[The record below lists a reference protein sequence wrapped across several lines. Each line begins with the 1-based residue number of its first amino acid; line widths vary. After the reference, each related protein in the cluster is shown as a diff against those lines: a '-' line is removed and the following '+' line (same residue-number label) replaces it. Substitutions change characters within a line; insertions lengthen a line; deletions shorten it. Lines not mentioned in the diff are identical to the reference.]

1 MKIGDYYDLEEN
13 IKSIVSKEEENGWEN
28 QYFTKENF
36 KWVVFDIDEE
46 KGEILLIS
54 EEPSEQELIL
64 NGQVGYENAEKVIDN
79 LCKEITGLENA
90 RNLKFEDIINS
101 KYWEEEKKKE
111 LIFKD
116 NTYWLSSRCVS
127 ADSSNAYFHVRYVA
141 SSSVSAGTFFFSYGY
156 ESSYTDRVRP
166 VVSVKMEGR

>member
-116 NTYWLSSRCVS
+116 NAYWLSSRCV
-127 ADSSNAYFHVRYVA
+127 NAY
-141 SSSVSAGTFFFSYGY
+141 SSSAGFGMRFVTFSEVDAWYLFYSNGNEY
-156 ESSYTDRVRP
+156 SSTYLVRP

>member
-13 IKSIVSKEEENGWEN
+13 IKSIVSKKEENGWEN

-116 NTYWLSSRCVS
+116 NDYWLSSRCVY
-127 ADSSNAYFHVRYVA
+127 ANSSNAHFDVRFVT
-141 SSSVSAGTFFFSYGY
+141 SSGVYAYYLFNSNGSAYSDTY
-156 ESSYTDRVRP
+156 RVRP

>member
-13 IKSIVSKEEENGWEN
+13 IKSIVSKKEENGYEN

-54 EEPSEQELIL
+54 KEPSEQELIL

-116 NTYWLSSRCVS
+116 NTYWLSSRCV
-127 ADSSNAYFHVRYVA
+127 NAYGSYANFGVRSVT
-141 SSSVSAGTFFFSYGY
+141 SSSVNAFVLFSSNGY
-156 ESSYTDRVRP
+156 VNSDTYRVRP

>member
-1 MKIGDYYDLEEN
+1 MKIGDYYNLEEN
-13 IKSIVSKEEENGWEN
+13 IKSIVSKKEENGYEE
-28 QYFTKENF
+28 QFFRKEDF

-54 EEPSEQELIL
+54 EEPSEQMLTL
-64 NGQVGYENAEKVIDN
+64 YGKKGYENAEKVIDD

-90 RNLKFEDIINS
+90 RNLKLDDIINS

-116 NTYWLSSRCVS
+116 DYYWLSSRCVS
-127 ADSSNAYFHVRYVA
+127 ANSYRAYFKVRYV
-141 SSSVSAGTFFFSYGY
+141 SSSYVDYYYLSYSDGFGHSGTC
-156 ESSYTDRVRP
+156 RVRP

>member
-13 IKSIVSKEEENGWEN
+13 IKSIVSKKEENGWEN

-116 NTYWLSSRCVS
+116 NTYWLSSRCVH
-127 ADSSNAYFHVRYVA
+127 AYSNYASFYVRYVT
-141 SSSVSAGTFFFSYGY
+141 SSLVYAWDLFYSDGNETSNMY
-156 ESSYTDRVRP
+156 RMRP

>member
-13 IKSIVSKEEENGWEN
+13 IKSIVSKKEENGYEN

-54 EEPSEQELIL
+54 KEPSEQELIL

-116 NTYWLSSRCVS
+116 NTYWLSSRCVH
-127 ADSSNAYFHVRYVA
+127 ALSSYANFGVRSVT
-141 SSSVSAGTFFFSYGY
+141 SSSVNAFVLFSSNGY
-156 ESSYTDRVRP
+156 VNSDTYRVRP

>member
-13 IKSIVSKEEENGWEN
+13 IKSIVSKEEENGYDN

-79 LCKEITGLENA
+79 WFVDFEKQMIVIDLEKE
-90 RNLKFEDIINS
+90 
-101 KYWEEEKKKE
+101 
-111 LIFKD
+111 
-116 NTYWLSSRCVS
+116 
-127 ADSSNAYFHVRYVA
+127 
-141 SSSVSAGTFFFSYGY
+141 
-156 ESSYTDRVRP
+156 
-166 VVSVKMEGR
+166 

>member
-1 MKIGDYYDLEEN
+1 MKIGDYYNLEEN
-13 IKSIVSKEEENGWEN
+13 IKSIVSKKEENGYEE
-28 QYFTKENF
+28 QFFRKEDF

-54 EEPSEQELIL
+54 EEPSEQMLTL
-64 NGQVGYENAEKVIDN
+64 YGKKGYENAEKVIDD

-90 RNLKFEDIINS
+90 RNLKLDDIINS

-116 NTYWLSSRCVS
+116 DYYWLSSRCVNANS
-127 ADSSNAYFHVRYVA
+127 TYAYFNVRYV
-141 SSSVSAGTFFFSYGY
+141 SSSNVI
-156 ESSYTDRVRP
+156 SSNLYYSGGNEYSITYRVRP
-166 VVSVKMEGR
+166 VVSVKMEER

>member
-116 NTYWLSSRCVS
+116 NTYWLSSRCV
-127 ADSSNAYFHVRYVA
+127 NAYGGYANFYVRYVT
-141 SSSVSAGTFFFSYGY
+141 SSDVDACDLFTSDGGEFSFAY
-156 ESSYTDRVRP
+156 RVRP

>member
-13 IKSIVSKEEENGWEN
+13 IKSIVSKKEENGYEN

-116 NTYWLSSRCVS
+116 NTYWLSSRCV
-127 ADSSNAYFHVRYVA
+127 NAYGGYANFGVRYVT
-141 SSSVSAGTFFFSYGY
+141 SSNV
-156 ESSYTDRVRP
+156 YTSKLFYSDGDKDSDMYLVRP

>member
-13 IKSIVSKEEENGWEN
+13 IKSIVSKKEENGYDN
-28 QYFTKENF
+28 QYFTKEDF

-46 KGEILLIS
+46 KREILLIS

-90 RNLKFEDIINS
+90 RNLKFEDIIQS
-101 KYWEEEKKKE
+101 KYWENEKKKE

-116 NTYWLSSRCVS
+116 NNYWLSSRCIDAYSNKVYFS
-127 ADSSNAYFHVRYVA
+127 VRCVTSGGVNTYFLFDSHGYEDSSTY
-141 SSSVSAGTFFFSYGY
+141 
-156 ESSYTDRVRP
+156 RVRP
-166 VVSVKMEGR
+166 VVSVKMEER

>member
-1 MKIGDYYDLEEN
+1 MKIGDYYNLEEN
-13 IKSIVSKEEENGWEN
+13 IKSIVSKKEENGYEE
-28 QYFTKENF
+28 QFFRKEDF

-54 EEPSEQELIL
+54 EEPSEQMLTL
-64 NGQVGYENAEKVIDN
+64 YGKKGYENAEKVIDD

-90 RNLKFEDIINS
+90 RNLKLDDIINS

-111 LIFKD
+111 LIFKND
-116 NTYWLSSRCVS
+116 YYWLSSRCVGAAS
-127 ADSSNAYFHVRYVA
+127 VDADFYVRYV
-141 SSSVSAGTFFFSYGY
+141 SSSYVDYYALYNSDGNGNSDTY
-156 ESSYTDRVRP
+156 RVRP

>member
-1 MKIGDYYDLEEN
+1 MKIGDYYNLEEN
-13 IKSIVSKEEENGWEN
+13 IKSIVSKKEENGWEN

-54 EEPSEQELIL
+54 KEPSEQELIL

-116 NTYWLSSRCVS
+116 NTYWLSSRCVYAYS
-127 ADSSNAYFHVRYVA
+127 LHADFYVRYVT
-141 SSSVSAGTFFFSYGY
+141 SSDVDAWNLFRSYGGEDSGTY
-156 ESSYTDRVRP
+156 RVRP

>member
-13 IKSIVSKEEENGWEN
+13 IKSIVSKKEENGYEN

-101 KYWEEEKKKE
+101 KYWEEKKKKE

-116 NTYWLSSRCVS
+116 NTYWLSSRCVD
-127 ADSSNAYFHVRYVA
+127 ACSNSAYFGVRYVT
-141 SSSVSAGTFFFSYGY
+141 SSSVDAWDLFYSNGSEYSDTY
-156 ESSYTDRVRP
+156 RVRP